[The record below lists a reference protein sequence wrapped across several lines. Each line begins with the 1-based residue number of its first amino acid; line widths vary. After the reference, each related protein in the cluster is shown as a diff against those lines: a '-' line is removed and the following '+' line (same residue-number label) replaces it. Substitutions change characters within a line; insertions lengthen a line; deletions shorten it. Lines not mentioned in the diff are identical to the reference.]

1 MLVNAVEIFHKQNSG
16 FIFKKKDK
24 QHSGKVGVEW
34 KGIIMGE
41 CTCYPWKEEN
51 KYKQ

>member
-1 MLVNAVEIFHKQNSG
+1 MKLKSFTNRIQVSYL
-16 FIFKKKDK
+16 KKKDK

-51 KYKQ
+51 KYK